1 MHLYISNHDV
11 YMYHTYYI
19 SMSYVKKTITIRDD
33 EERFIEENN
42 LKLSKIAQK
51 AIDEI
56 MDKGIPV

>member
-11 YMYHTYYI
+11 YMYRTYYI